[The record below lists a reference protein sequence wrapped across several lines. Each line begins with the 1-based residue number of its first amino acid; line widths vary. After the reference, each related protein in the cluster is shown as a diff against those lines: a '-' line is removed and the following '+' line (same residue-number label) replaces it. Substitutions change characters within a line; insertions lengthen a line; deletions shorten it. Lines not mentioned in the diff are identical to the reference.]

1 MQPLVSVVVPVF
13 NGLPYLE
20 SLMDALERQTYPNI
34 EIVVSEGGG
43 TDGSLA
49 YLQSLD
55 IPNLSLATQPRGTS
69 AADNWTAATRI
80 ARGDFIKLVCQ
91 DDMIFPDAI
100 TQQVGDLLA
109 HPSAVMATARRDI
122 IDAHG
127 TVVFRDRGLAGVT
140 QATGTTMAG
149 SDLIRRCYLA
159 GTNIIGEPLAVLFRA
174 DVLQA
179 AMPWRDDNPLMLDLS
194 TYERV
199 APLGDVVIRRNS
211 VGAFRVS
218 SQSWSTGIA
227 GEQLRQTRA
236 WQHSYERA
244 AQPKPSPAQRLQ
256 AKLNAYRQVNLR
268 RAAYTFLRV
277 RGSLS

>member
-1 MQPLVSVVVPVF
+1 MHPLVSVVVPVF

-20 SLMDALERQTYPNI
+20 SLMDALKRQTYPNM

-43 TDGSLA
+43 ADGSLA
-49 YLQSLD
+49 YLRSLEM
-55 IPNLSLATQPRGTS
+55 PNLSIVTQPRGTS
-69 AADNWTAATRI
+69 AADNWTAATR
-80 ARGDFIKLVCQ
+80 AAQGDFIKLVCQ
-91 DDMIFPDAI
+91 DDIIFPDAI
-100 TQQVGDLLA
+100 TQQVGDLLT

-127 TVVFRDRGLAGVT
+127 AVVFRDRGLVGVS

-174 DVLQA
+174 DALRA

-199 APLGDVVIRRNS
+199 APRGDVVIRRNS

-218 SQSWSTGIA
+218 SSSWSTGIA

-236 WQHSYERA
+236 WQVAYERA
-244 AQPKPSPAQRLQ
+244 AHPKPSPLQRLQ

-268 RAAYTFLRV
+268 RAAYTFLRL

>member
-20 SLMDALERQTYPNI
+20 SLMDALKRQTYPNM
-34 EIVVSEGGG
+34 EIVVSEGSG

-49 YLQSLD
+49 YLRSLEM
-55 IPNLSLATQPRGTS
+55 PNLSIVTQPRGTS
-69 AADNWTAATRI
+69 AADNWTAATR
-80 ARGDFIKLVCQ
+80 AAQGDFVKLVCQ

-127 TVVFRDRGLAGVT
+127 AVVFRDRGLAGVS

-174 DVLQA
+174 DALQA

-218 SQSWSTGIA
+218 SSSWSTGIA
-227 GEQLRQTRA
+227 GEQLSQTRA
-236 WQHSYERA
+236 WQVAYERA
-244 AQPKPSPAQRLQ
+244 AHPTPSPVQRLQ
-256 AKLNAYRQVNLR
+256 AKLNAYLQVNLR
-268 RAAYTFLRV
+268 RAAYTFLHL